1 MKHTVNDSA
10 EKQNSGHDF
19 SRSEQQ
25 CDVNK
30 TVDEAVQTA
39 NLDAQGT
46 GTAPKMQD
54 AEPKDTYAYTGDVFL
69 SSSNF
74 KRKIYTPDQLNQMR
88 KGQIVQLYLEGQSQY
103 TRLYTEYSNLSERC
117 RRDSYLTFS
126 TKSERDKQ
134 ESKGDENKKTNDNK
148 GNDDNKDGEGKKDTE
163 VKKWKP
169 HRKSNPK
176 RGKGCADRQD
186 DKLPVATEEV
196 ELSDEEIKELFGN
209 DNYSELTPRIV
220 KEYLAVPGRLVLRE
234 KHIHIYKNTK
244 TGKIRAAAT
253 AKQVKFLSGSKLTS
267 SLFGYLA
274 ESYYS
279 DAIPVTRLVDRLS
292 HNKDVLTPQE
302 VYSWLRRF
310 DEQVI
315 SIIAARMLQLA
326 LKCKANQMDETF
338 FRCIEDML
346 ESNRKFCYFWVLRTS
361 KLQKDS
367 PQIVTATF
375 VKRRNAE
382 ELGKLLG
389 DYTGDIMCDGH
400 CSYPAYVNRKAKECI
415 VRIVIAACLQH
426 VRSRFYNVIKAIPGF
441 NKMSL
446 EEKMKIPAYQIVQD
460 MKEIFKEEGKLKNVT
475 REERAEGRV
484 KILKMVNDMY
494 GKIKDL
500 SKSPNLIKGSLLYI
514 AVHYALNRYDSVI
527 SGVNNPDMP
536 LHNSDTERV
545 FATDISIFRN
555 NSKAFFSTDGGEQ
568 AGHYFTVSCTCK
580 ENGVAPG
587 TYFRFLVEVIPD
599 VLEKNQE
606 KLDSG
611 DLSFLDEYMPWGNT
625 FKEYAIQAD
634 LEATAIYANLNW
646 KAS

>member
-1 MKHTVNDSA
+1 MKHAVNDSA
-10 EKQNSGHDF
+10 EKQNCSDDF

-46 GTAPKMQD
+46 GTAPTKQA
-54 AEPKDTYAYTGDVFL
+54 AEPEDTHAYTGDVFL
-69 SSSNF
+69 SSSVF
-74 KRKIYTPDQLNQMR
+74 KKKIYASDQLTRLR
-88 KGQIVQLYLEGQSQY
+88 KGQLVQLYLQGQSQY
-103 TRLYTEYSNLSERC
+103 MRLYTEYSNLSERC

-126 TKSERDKQ
+126 SKSERDKQ
-134 ESKGDENKKTNDNK
+134 EYKGDENEKTNDNR
-148 GNDDNKDGEGKKDTE
+148 GNDNNKDGEEKKDTA
-163 VKKWKP
+163 VKNWKP
-169 HRKSNPK
+169 TRKSNPK
-176 RGKGCADRQD
+176 RGKGCADGQD
-186 DKLPVATEEV
+186 DKLPAATEEV

-209 DNYSELTPRIV
+209 DKYSELAPRIV
-220 KEYLAVPGRLVLRE
+220 KEYVALPGRLVLVE
-234 KHIHIYKNTK
+234 KHIHIYKNNK

-253 AKQVKFLSGSKLTS
+253 ARQVKFLSGSKLTS

-302 VYSWLRRF
+302 VYAWLRRF

-315 SIIAARMLQLA
+315 SIVAARMLQLA
-326 LKCKANQMDETF
+326 LKCKSIQMDETF
-338 FRCIEDML
+338 FHCIEDML

-367 PQIVTATF
+367 PQIITATF

-389 DYTGDIMCDGH
+389 DYDGSIMCDGH

-415 VRIVIAACLQH
+415 IRIIIAACLQH
-426 VRSRFYNVIKAIPGF
+426 VRSRFYIVTRTIPGF

-446 EEKMKIPAYQIVQD
+446 EEKMKHPAYQIIQD
-460 MKEIFKEEGKLKNVT
+460 MKEIFKEEGKLKNVS
-475 REERAEGRV
+475 REERAEGRI

-494 GKIKDL
+494 DKIRDL
-500 SKSPNLIKGSLLYI
+500 SKSPTLLKGSLLYV

-527 SGVNNPDMP
+527 AGINNPDMP

-545 FATDISIFRN
+545 FAKDISIFRN

-580 ENGVAPG
+580 ENGVSPG

-606 KLDSG
+606 KLRSG

-646 KAS
+646 KVS